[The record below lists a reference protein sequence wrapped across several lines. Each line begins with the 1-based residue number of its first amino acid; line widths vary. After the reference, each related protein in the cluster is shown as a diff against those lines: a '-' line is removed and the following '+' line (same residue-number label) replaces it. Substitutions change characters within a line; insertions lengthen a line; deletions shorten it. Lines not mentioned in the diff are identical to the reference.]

1 MYCRL
6 EADAT
11 ESEDD
16 ASEHGDP
23 KSEME
28 TSRAQCTSFCG
39 MAAIVMVSGVDAELE
54 DVIVVGVF
62 VDVEQIPTRSDHV
75 QDFITRCTRE
85 APVVAQGSIARQR
98 WNAIILIM
106 CITPRMHRTLDL
118 CSTSTCKSNIP
129 MN

>member
-54 DVIVVGVF
+54 DVIVVRVF
-62 VDVEQIPTRSDHV
+62 VDVEQAPTRSDHV
-75 QDFITRCTRE
+75 PLRMSQ
-85 APVVAQGSIARQR
+85 VVLQTMANLSLFLVHLQR
-98 WNAIILIM
+98 
-106 CITPRMHRTLDL
+106 D
-118 CSTSTCKSNIP
+118 TS
-129 MN
+129 

>member
-6 EADAT
+6 DVDAT

-39 MAAIVMVSGVDAELE
+39 MA
-54 DVIVVGVF
+54 VIVILSIVGAEGVVVAVL
-62 VDVEQIPTRSDHV
+62 VDVER
-75 QDFITRCTRE
+75 
-85 APVVAQGSIARQR
+85 
-98 WNAIILIM
+98 
-106 CITPRMHRTLDL
+106 
-118 CSTSTCKSNIP
+118 
-129 MN
+129 